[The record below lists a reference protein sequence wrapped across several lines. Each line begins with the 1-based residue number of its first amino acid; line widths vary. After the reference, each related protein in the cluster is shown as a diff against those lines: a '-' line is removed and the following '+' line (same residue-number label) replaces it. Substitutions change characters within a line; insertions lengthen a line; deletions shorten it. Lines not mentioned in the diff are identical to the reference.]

1 MRRAPSLISSLRV
14 PSRMRLSALYPALF
28 LLAAVIGCRTP
39 PAPVAPRSG
48 LPVSAS
54 FGKTWDATIDAF
66 ADRGIGIETLDRASG
81 LIVPAGHVYV
91 TGDYKRA
98 LSFADCGKSRASG
111 PALPGTVKYNVVVRG
126 DSARSTVQ
134 VRAFYRTD
142 SGDLCSSKGL
152 YESGVEAAIKSA
164 AEAR

>member
-1 MRRAPSLISSLRV
+1 
-14 PSRMRLSALYPALF
+14 MRLSSPYLAPFA
-28 LLAAVIGCRTP
+28 LAAFVGCRIP
-39 PAPVAPRSG
+39 PAPMAPRSG

-54 FGKTWDATIDAF
+54 FGQTWDATIDAF

-91 TGDYKRA
+91 TRDYKRA
-98 LSFADCGKSRASG
+98 LTFADCGKSRASG

-134 VRAFYRTD
+134 VRAFYHTE
-142 SGDLCSSKGL
+142 SGALCSSKGL
-152 YESGVEAAIKSA
+152 YESEAEAAIKA
-164 AEAR
+164 RAERP